1 MIRLESGPST
11 LEVDPVLG
19 GSILSA
25 RWHGMDIMRPMQ
37 GDDVLSASC
46 FPLVPYSNRIAGSAF
61 SWRGDEVVL
70 RPNHPGDPASPA
82 IHGVGWTSEW
92 VANDLRPASVSLD
105 LEHEANA
112 DWPWSFLARQDF
124 ALAPD
129 GLRLSLSLRNTDE
142 RAMPAGLGFH
152 PYFPRSS
159 RTLYRGLHSGEWET
173 DAGCI
178 PTRLH
183 SAPEPQDWWQ
193 GQPVATRIV
202 DTVYTERKGPLTIEW
217 PERGTGLIMLPSHDL
232 AFTTVYVPD
241 GEDFFC
247 VEPVTHMT
255 DAFNRDRPDSGMRIL
270 EAGESWSVDLT
281 LEYVR
286 L

>member
-19 GSILSA
+19 GSIVSA
-25 RWHGMDIMRPMQ
+25 RWHGIDIMRPQQ
-37 GDDVLSASC
+37 GDDVLGASC
-46 FPLVPYSNRIAGSAF
+46 FPLVPYSNRISGSAF

-70 RPNHPGDPASPA
+70 RPNHPGDPTSPA
-82 IHGVGWTSEW
+82 IHGVGWTSAW
-92 VANDLRPASVSLD
+92 KVNDLHPASLALE

-112 DWPWSFLARQDF
+112 DWPWSFVARQDF

-129 GLRLSLSLRNTDE
+129 GLRLSLSLRNMGE
-142 RAMPAGLGFH
+142 SAMPAGLGFH
-152 PYFPRSS
+152 PFFPCSS
-159 RTLYRGLHSGEWET
+159 RTVYHGLHNGEWET

-178 PTRLH
+178 PTRLR
-183 SAPEPQDWWQ
+183 SGSEPQDWWQ
-193 GQPVATRIV
+193 GRPVDTRIV
-202 DTVYTERKGPLTIEW
+202 DTVYTEREGPLTIEW
-217 PERGTGLIMLPSHDL
+217 PERGIGLTMAPSDDL
-232 AFTTVYVPD
+232 AFTTVYVPA

-255 DAFNRDRPDSGMRIL
+255 DAFNRDRSDSGMRL
-270 EAGESWSVDLT
+270 LQAAESWSVDLT
-281 LEYVR
+281 LEYYR